1 MELSGSSSPP
11 ERDPQSSRD
20 DRVKNGDLVKYMPT
34 STVGKITDKK
44 EKDGVT
50 WVRLDYTDLYYDSV
64 NLVPADPSE
73 YIEVSF
79 KERSS
84 FERGMKSIEDIKRE
98 TQEVDISEMMPS
110 GGG

>member
-1 MELSGSSSPP
+1 M
-11 ERDPQSSRD
+11 D
-20 DRVKNGDLVKYMPT
+20 NGDLVKYLPT
-34 STVGKITDKK
+34 STVGKVTDIR
-44 EKDGVT
+44 ERDGVT
-50 WVRLDYTDLYYDSV
+50 WVRLDYTDLYYDATT
-64 NLVPADPSE
+64 LVPADPSE

-98 TQEVDISEMMPS
+98 TQEVDISEFMPS

>member
-1 MELSGSSSPP
+1 MEPSGSSSPP

-20 DRVKNGDLVKYMPT
+20 DPLQVGDLAKYLPT
-34 STVGKITDKK
+34 STVGKITEIK

-50 WVRLDYTDLYYDSV
+50 WVRLDYTDLYYDAV
-64 NLVPADPSE
+64 NLIEADPSE

-98 TQEVDISEMMPS
+98 TQEVDISEFMPS

>member
-1 MELSGSSSPP
+1 M
-11 ERDPQSSRD
+11 D
-20 DRVKNGDLVKYMPT
+20 NGDLVKYLPT
-34 STVGKITDKK
+34 STVGKVTDIR

-50 WVRLDYTDLYYDSV
+50 WVRLDYTDLYYDATT
-64 NLVPADPSE
+64 LVPADPSE

-98 TQEVDISEMMPS
+98 TQEVDISEFMPS